1 MDFLASAG
9 ALRLL
14 AVRLS
19 LTVTGP
25 PSRRPRKYGFAS
37 AMMADANR
45 LV

>member
-25 PSRRPRKYGFAS
+25 PSRRPRKYGTRRQWIPTRTA
-37 AMMADANR
+37 
-45 LV
+45 